1 MPRSHSRAS
10 APPDAGSARALSSP
24 SAAVRLEQ
32 AGAFVKRFNP
42 GTELLVI
49 AASRGAADDFVRRIA
64 LERGAVVGLHR
75 FSLAQLAARIAASP
89 LVLRGIGPSSTLG
102 TEAVAARA
110 AFETN
115 NAEDLA
121 YFTPVVATPGF
132 PRALASTLRELREA
146 FLTPATVA
154 SASRVGNDLAALLEN
169 FEAQFA
175 SAAAADRA
183 ELFRVA
189 TREVADGRSAWAGRP
204 LLLLDVP
211 CDSPAER
218 GFIAALVAVSP
229 AAFITIPAG
238 DETALKAAAEFAPVE
253 VLDEQAAASDLGH
266 LRQHLFA
273 ETQPELR
280 EIAGQVTWFSAPG
293 EGRECVEIA
302 RFILNEA
309 RRGVPFDEMAI
320 LLRAPQ
326 RYQGQ
331 LEHALSRAGIPAW
344 FDRGTRRPHPAGRAF
359 LALLACR
366 LENLSA
372 SRFAEYL
379 SLAQVPQLDG
389 SARDRDA
396 EGGEI
401 AASAHPEDELL
412 GAFTRGAAEDDEQRS
427 DEEVAEDPVTTAT
440 SSDSAVIAGTLR
452 APWKWERL
460 LVESAVIGGADRWR
474 RRLDGLDR
482 EYQLNAAQLRA
493 KDPDDPKL
501 DRLVR
506 DRENLRRLRGF
517 ALPLIETLASWPQS
531 ANWGDWLQRF
541 DELAP
546 RVLRR
551 PEEVRGVLADLRP
564 MAAIGPVHLDEVV
577 HVLTERL
584 LAIEAPAP
592 RHRYGRVFVG
602 SPHQARA
609 RTFRVVFV
617 PGLAE
622 RMFPQRLREDP
633 LLVDEMRRELN
644 AGLVIETN
652 RATTERLLL
661 RLAAGAATEKLYVS
675 YPRVDSAEARERV
688 PSFYGLEIMRGVT
701 GKVLGPDELRQLAA
715 GATDASLAWP
725 APGSPDAALDDFE
738 HDLAVLAPLLKE
750 SDTTRA
756 RGRAR
761 YLIQLSDTLRRSVT
775 SRWERWEKAWGRSD
789 GIIRVGHDVK
799 EALASQRLTAR
810 PYSLSALQQFAE
822 CPYRFLLSAVHRLEP
837 FEIPQPLQRLDPLT
851 KGSLVH
857 RVQAEF
863 FRTLQAEGEL
873 PIRQDRLARA
883 RTVLDATLDRV
894 AAEFEDE
901 VSPAIDRVWRD
912 EIDGIRSDL
921 SEWLRRMVETPDGW
935 EPEFFEFAFGLG
947 AAGDVGHDRR
957 DPRSRPQPVA
967 IDGRFLLRGSVDLVE
982 RKPGTHERRVTDHK
996 TGKNRADALMVVGGG
1011 RVLQPVLYG
1020 LAVEEAMGEPVLCG
1034 RLSYCTSAGEF
1045 SSHDVPLS
1053 EANRRSA
1060 VEVLEIIDR
1069 AIETG
1074 FLVAAPNE
1082 RACEWCDFHVVC
1094 GPAEERR
1101 VGRKPPGRLADLA
1114 ALRDKP

>member
-1 MPRSHSRAS
+1 M
-10 APPDAGSARALSSP
+10 
-24 SAAVRLEQ
+24 
-32 AGAFVKRFNP
+32 
-42 GTELLVI
+42 LVI

-75 FSLAQLAARIAASP
+75 FSLAQLAARIAAPP
-89 LVLRGIGPSSTLG
+89 LVMRGIGPSSTLG

-110 AFETN
+110 TFEISK
-115 NAEDLA
+115 AEELD
-121 YFTPVVATPGF
+121 YFTPVAGTPGF
-132 PRALASTLRELREA
+132 PRALASTLRELRET
-146 FLTPATVA
+146 FLTPDNVA
-154 SASRVGNDLAALLEN
+154 RAPRVGSDVAALLEN

-175 SAAAADRA
+175 GAAAADRA

-189 TREVADGRSAWAGRP
+189 AAEVRRGRSFWPGRP
-204 LLLLDVP
+204 ILFLDVP

-218 GFIAALVAVSP
+218 GLIAALVSASP
-229 AAFITIPAG
+229 ATLMTIPAG
-238 DETALKAAAEFAPVE
+238 DEPSLRAAGELAAVE
-253 VLDEQAAASDLGH
+253 RIDDESGDSDLAH

-273 ETQPELR
+273 ETQPKIR
-280 EIAGQVTWFSAPG
+280 DVAGQVTWFSAPG

-302 RFILNEA
+302 RFILKEA
-309 RRGVPFDEMAI
+309 RAGVPFDEMAI

-331 LEHALSRAGIPAW
+331 LEHALARAGIPAW

-359 LALLACR
+359 LALLACA

-379 SLAQVPQLDG
+379 SLAQVPRLDG
-389 SARDRDA
+389 GSPGAAAAERSA
-396 EGGEI
+396 GTI
-401 AASAHPEDELL
+401 SEDEVL
-412 GAFTRGAAEDDEQRS
+412 GAFTRRAVEEDDEYS
-427 DEEVAEDPVTTAT
+427 SADEPIDDPDDTVAPGER
-440 SSDSAVIAGTLR
+440 AVIAGSLR

-482 EYQLNAAQLRA
+482 EHELNAAQLRA
-493 KDPDDPKL
+493 KDPDDPRL
-501 DRLVR
+501 DRIAR

-517 ALPLIETLASWPQS
+517 ALPVIEMLASWPQT
-531 ANWGDWLQRF
+531 ATWGEWLQRF
-541 DELAP
+541 SDLAP

-551 PEEVRGVLADLRP
+551 PEEVRGVLADMRP
-564 MAAIGPVHLDEVV
+564 MAAIGPVGLDEVI

-633 LLVDEMRRELN
+633 LLVDEIRRDLD
-644 AGLVIETN
+644 AGLAVETD

-661 RLAAGAATEKLYVS
+661 RLAAGAATEHLYVS

-688 PSFYGLEIMRGVT
+688 PSFYGLDVMRAVT
-701 GKVLGPDELRQLAA
+701 GTVLGPDELRQLAA
-715 GATDASLAWP
+715 AATNASLAWP
-725 APGSPDAALDDFE
+725 APASPDAALDDFE
-738 HDLAVLAPLLKE
+738 HDLAVLARLLKE
-750 SDTTRA
+750 TDIDRV

-775 SRWERWEKAWGRSD
+775 SRWERWQKAWARSD
-789 GIIRVGHDVK
+789 GIIRAGGGVK
-799 EALASQRLTAR
+799 DALASQRLTAR
-810 PYSLSALQQFAE
+810 PYSLSALQNFAD
-822 CPYRFLLSAVHRLEP
+822 CPYRFLLSAIHRLEP
-837 FEIPQPLQRLDPLT
+837 FESPQPLQRLDPMT

-863 FRTLQAEGEL
+863 FRALQAGGGL
-873 PIRQDRLARA
+873 PLRRESLDHARG
-883 RTVLDATLDRV
+883 VLDATLDRV
-894 AAEFEDE
+894 AAEFEDDL
-901 VSPAIDRVWRD
+901 SPAIERVWRD
-912 EIDGIRSDL
+912 EIAAIRTDL
-921 SEWLRRMVETPDGW
+921 LEWVRSIAGTPDGF

-947 AAGDVGHDRR
+947 ASGEIGHDRR
-957 DPRSRPQPVA
+957 DPRSRAEPVTVG
-967 IDGRFLLRGSVDLVE
+967 GRFLLRGSVDLVE
-982 RKPGTHERRVTDHK
+982 RKRGTSERRVTDHK
-996 TGKNRADALMVVGGG
+996 TGKNRAEAAMVVGGG
-1011 RVLQPVLYG
+1011 RILQPVLYG
-1020 LAVEEAMGEPVLCG
+1020 LAVEEALGDPVLSG

-1045 SSHDVPLS
+1045 STHDVPLS
-1053 EANRRSA
+1053 DVNRRSA
-1060 VEVLEIIDR
+1060 LEVLEIIDR

-1074 FLVAAPNE
+1074 FLVAAPAE
-1082 RACEWCDFHVVC
+1082 GACRWCDFHAVC

-1101 VGRKPPGRLADLA
+1101 VGRKPAGRLADLL
-1114 ALRDKP
+1114 ALRGMP